1 MNKSLWEKAI
11 CFFPF
16 SIGGK
21 AMKIK
26 YGNTIEE
33 FNTELQKLNSKSC
46 AVISKAKSEINI
58 SMQFDN
64 KELEKWTIKRS
75 TNGLRLPKKKIGKK
89 YDAFLNALQDFYK
102 INQIM
107 DAQSCDTVL
116 CYRDTEKNKSMG
128 KVVSNWFQLD
138 LGLPYELVN
147 GQPHF
152 EVLRLE
158 LSEWEYEK
166 MMETRLAFM
175 HDEIIYPI
183 SNVAIHSV
191 GTYLDCSVA
200 FRTIDTC
207 PLGSA
212 ILMAEK
218 FSNLKNLQIIY
229 RECTKKIRPILS
241 VGGRDFVHIPITE
254 FFNKAIANIPSLYT
268 LEKWYVTDM
277 DACAYFSVY
286 GYDKNLV
293 IKIEGGDLPGKS
305 MRVSA
310 VLLYHGQEFPL
321 RTNRM
326 SHKGE
331 LAEKQY
337 KELFYGIYHA
347 FDCYNNKRNDIIS
360 CPNLSKIKS
369 CLGKKRCKDIDFD
382 TLHSLQGTRDEVVKK
397 IIDTT
402 YVELKSRQKEEL
414 EQFIGSLFMED

>member
-1 MNKSLWEKAI
+1 
-11 CFFPF
+11 
-16 SIGGK
+16 
-21 AMKIK
+21 MKIK

-33 FNTELQKLNSKSC
+33 FNTELQKLTSKSC
-46 AVISKAKSEINI
+46 SVISKGKNEISI

-75 TNGLRLPKKKIGKK
+75 TNGLQLPKKKVGKK
-89 YDAFLNALQDFYK
+89 YDTFLNALQDFYK
-102 INQIM
+102 VNNIM
-107 DAQSCDTVL
+107 DAQSSDTVL
-116 CYRDTEKNKSMG
+116 CYRDTEENRYNG
-128 KVVSNWFQLD
+128 KIVSNWFQLD
-138 LGLPYELVN
+138 LGIPYELIN

-152 EVLRLE
+152 NTIRLE

-175 HDEIIYPI
+175 HDDVIYPI
-183 SNVAIHSV
+183 LTVAIHSV

-212 ILMAEK
+212 LLMAEK
-218 FSNLKNLQIIY
+218 FSNLKTLQVIY
-229 RECTKKIRPILS
+229 RECTERICPVLS
-241 VGGRDFVHIPITE
+241 VGGKDFIHVPITE
-254 FFNKAIANIPSLYT
+254 FFNKAIANIPGLYY

-277 DACAYFSVY
+277 DACAYFSVH

-310 VLLYHGQEFPL
+310 VLLYKGKEFPL
-321 RTNRM
+321 KTNRL

-331 LAEKQY
+331 LTDEQY
-337 KELFYGIYHA
+337 SDLFCDIYQTFDRYMKKKEEQ
-347 FDCYNNKRNDIIS
+347 II
-360 CPNLSKIKS
+360 CPNLSKIKT
-369 CLGKKRCKDIDFD
+369 CLGKKRSQNVDFD
-382 TLHSLQGTRDEVVKK
+382 FLDTLSGRRDDVIKT
-397 IIDTT
+397 IIDYSYT
-402 YVELKSRQKEEL
+402 ELKKRQKEEL

>member
-1 MNKSLWEKAI
+1 
-11 CFFPF
+11 
-16 SIGGK
+16 
-21 AMKIK
+21 
-26 YGNTIEE
+26 
-33 FNTELQKLNSKSC
+33 
-46 AVISKAKSEINI
+46 
-58 SMQFDN
+58 MQFDN

-75 TNGLRLPKKKIGKK
+75 TNGLQLPKKKNGKR
-89 YDAFLNALQDFYK
+89 YDTFLNALQDFYK
-102 INQIM
+102 VNHIM
-107 DAQSCDTVL
+107 DAQSNDTVL
-116 CYRDTEKNKSMG
+116 CYRDTEKSKYME

-138 LGLPYELVN
+138 LGFPYELVD

-152 EVLRLE
+152 DVLRLE
-158 LSEWEYEK
+158 LSEWEYER
-166 MMETRLAFM
+166 MMETRIAFM
-175 HDEIIYPI
+175 HDDIIYPI

-200 FRTIDTC
+200 FRGIDTC
-207 PLGSA
+207 PLGAA

-229 RECTKKIRPILS
+229 RECTDKIRPILS

-254 FFNKAIANIPSLYT
+254 FFNKAIANIPGLYT

-293 IKIEGGDLPGKS
+293 IKIEGSDLPGKS

-310 VLLYHGQEFPL
+310 VLLYQGLEFPL

-331 LAEKQY
+331 FTEEQY
-337 KELFYGIYHA
+337 KELFSGIYQA
-347 FDCYNNKRNDIIS
+347 FDCYKAKRNDVIS
-360 CPNLSKIKS
+360 CPDLSKIEL
-369 CLGKKRCKDIDFD
+369 CLGKKRCKDIDFNA
-382 TLHSLQGTRDEVVKK
+382 LYSLYGTRDEVVKK

-402 YVELKSRQKEEL
+402 YVELKHRQKEIL

>member
-1 MNKSLWEKAI
+1 
-11 CFFPF
+11 
-16 SIGGK
+16 
-21 AMKIK
+21 MKIK

-75 TNGLRLPKKKIGKK
+75 TNGLQLPKKKNGKR
-89 YDAFLNALQDFYK
+89 YDTFLNALQDFYK
-102 INQIM
+102 VNHIM
-107 DAQSCDTVL
+107 DAQSNDTVL
-116 CYRDTEKNKSMG
+116 CYRDTEKSKYME

-138 LGLPYELVN
+138 LGFPYELVD

-152 EVLRLE
+152 DVLRLE
-158 LSEWEYEK
+158 LSEWEYER
-166 MMETRLAFM
+166 MMETRIAFM
-175 HDEIIYPI
+175 HDDIIYPI

-200 FRTIDTC
+200 FRGIDTC
-207 PLGSA
+207 PLGAA

-229 RECTKKIRPILS
+229 RECTDKIRPILS

-254 FFNKAIANIPSLYT
+254 FFNKAIANIPGLYT

-293 IKIEGGDLPGKS
+293 IKIEGSDLPGKS

-310 VLLYHGQEFPL
+310 VLLYQGLEFPL

-331 LAEKQY
+331 FTEEQY
-337 KELFYGIYHA
+337 KELFSGIYQA
-347 FDCYNNKRNDIIS
+347 FDCYKAKRNDVIS
-360 CPNLSKIKS
+360 CPDLSKIEL
-369 CLGKKRCKDIDFD
+369 CLGKKRCKDIDFNA
-382 TLHSLQGTRDEVVKK
+382 LYSLYGTRDEVVKK

-402 YVELKSRQKEEL
+402 YVELKHRQKEIL

>member
-1 MNKSLWEKAI
+1 
-11 CFFPF
+11 
-16 SIGGK
+16 
-21 AMKIK
+21 MKIK

-33 FNTELQKLNSKSC
+33 FNTELKKLNSKSC

-64 KELEKWTIKRS
+64 KELENWTIKRS
-75 TNGLRLPKKKIGKK
+75 TNGLRLPKKKNGKK
-89 YDAFLNALQDFYK
+89 YDTFLNALQDFYK
-102 INQIM
+102 INHIM
-107 DAQSCDTVL
+107 DAHSCDTVL
-116 CYRDTEKNKSMG
+116 CYRDTEKSKCMG

-138 LGLPYELVN
+138 LGLPYELVD

-152 EVLRLE
+152 EILRLE

-229 RECTKKIRPILS
+229 RECTEKIRPILS

-254 FFNKAIANIPSLYT
+254 FFNKAMANIPGLYK

-277 DACAYFSVY
+277 EACAYFSVY
-286 GYDKNLV
+286 GYGKNLV

-310 VLLYHGQEFPL
+310 VLLYRGLEFPL
-321 RTNRM
+321 KTNRM

-331 LAEKQY
+331 LTAEQY
-337 KELFYGIYHA
+337 KELFSGIYQA
-347 FDCYNNKRNDIIS
+347 FDCYKDKRNDVIS
-360 CPNLSKIKS
+360 CPDLSKIKT
-369 CLGKKRCKDIDFD
+369 CLGKKRCEGIDFNA
-382 TLHSLQGTRDEVVKK
+382 LHSLHGARDEVVKK

-402 YVELKSRQKEEL
+402 YVELKRRQKEIL
-414 EQFIGSLFMED
+414 EHFIGSLFMED

>member
-1 MNKSLWEKAI
+1 
-11 CFFPF
+11 
-16 SIGGK
+16 
-21 AMKIK
+21 MKIK

-75 TNGLRLPKKKIGKK
+75 TNGLQLPKKKNGKR
-89 YDAFLNALQDFYK
+89 YDTFLNALQDFYK
-102 INQIM
+102 VNHIM
-107 DAQSCDTVL
+107 DAQSNDTVL
-116 CYRDTEKNKSMG
+116 CYRDTEKSKYME

-138 LGLPYELVN
+138 LGFPYELVD

-152 EVLRLE
+152 DVLRLE
-158 LSEWEYEK
+158 LSEWEYER
-166 MMETRLAFM
+166 MMETRIAFM
-175 HDEIIYPI
+175 HDDIIYPI

-200 FRTIDTC
+200 FRGIDTC
-207 PLGSA
+207 PLGAA

-229 RECTKKIRPILS
+229 RECTDKIRPILS

-254 FFNKAIANIPSLYT
+254 FFNKAIANIPGLYT
-268 LEKWYVTDM
+268 LEKWYLTDM

-293 IKIEGGDLPGKS
+293 IKIEGSDLPGKS

-310 VLLYHGQEFPL
+310 VLLYQGLEFPL

-331 LAEKQY
+331 FTEEQY
-337 KELFYGIYHA
+337 KELFSGIYQA
-347 FDCYNNKRNDIIS
+347 FDCYKAKRNDVIS
-360 CPNLSKIKS
+360 CPDLSKIEL
-369 CLGKKRCKDIDFD
+369 CLGKKRCKDIDFNA
-382 TLHSLQGTRDEVVKK
+382 LYSLYGTRDEVVKK

-402 YVELKSRQKEEL
+402 YVELKHRQKEIL

>member
-1 MNKSLWEKAI
+1 
-11 CFFPF
+11 
-16 SIGGK
+16 
-21 AMKIK
+21 MKIK

-75 TNGLRLPKKKIGKK
+75 TNGLQLPKKKNGKR
-89 YDAFLNALQDFYK
+89 YDTFLNALQDFYK
-102 INQIM
+102 VNHIM
-107 DAQSCDTVL
+107 DAQSNDTVL
-116 CYRDTEKNKSMG
+116 CYRDTEKSKYMG

-138 LGLPYELVN
+138 LGFPYELVD

-152 EVLRLE
+152 DVLRLE
-158 LSEWEYEK
+158 LSEWEYER
-166 MMETRLAFM
+166 MMETRIAFM
-175 HDEIIYPI
+175 HDDIIYPI

-200 FRTIDTC
+200 FRGIDTC
-207 PLGSA
+207 PLGAA

-229 RECTKKIRPILS
+229 RECTDKIRPILS

-254 FFNKAIANIPSLYT
+254 FFNKAIANIPGLYT

-293 IKIEGGDLPGKS
+293 IKIEGSDLPGKS

-310 VLLYHGQEFPL
+310 VLLYQGLEFPL

-331 LAEKQY
+331 FTEEQY
-337 KELFYGIYHA
+337 KELFSGIYQA
-347 FDCYNNKRNDIIS
+347 FDCYKAKRNDVIS
-360 CPNLSKIKS
+360 CPDLSKIEL
-369 CLGKKRCKDIDFD
+369 CLGKKRCKDIDFNA
-382 TLHSLQGTRDEVVKK
+382 LYSLYGTRDEVVKK

-402 YVELKSRQKEEL
+402 YVELKHRQKEIL

>member
-1 MNKSLWEKAI
+1 
-11 CFFPF
+11 
-16 SIGGK
+16 
-21 AMKIK
+21 MKIN

-33 FNTELQKLNSKSC
+33 FNTELQKLTSKSC
-46 AVISKAKSEINI
+46 SVISKGKNEICI

-75 TNGLRLPKKKIGKK
+75 ANGLQLPKKKVGKK
-89 YDAFLNALQDFYK
+89 YDTFLNALQDFYK
-102 INQIM
+102 VNNIM
-107 DAQSCDTVL
+107 DAQSSDTVL
-116 CYRDTEKNKSMG
+116 CYRDTEENRYNG
-128 KVVSNWFQLD
+128 KIVSNWFQLD
-138 LGLPYELVN
+138 LGIPYELIN

-152 EVLRLE
+152 NTIRLE

-175 HDEIIYPI
+175 HDDVIYPI
-183 SNVAIHSV
+183 LTVAIHSV

-212 ILMAEK
+212 LLMAEK
-218 FSNLKNLQIIY
+218 FSNLKTLQVIY
-229 RECTKKIRPILS
+229 RECTERICPVLS
-241 VGGRDFVHIPITE
+241 VGGKDFIHVPITE
-254 FFNKAIANIPSLYT
+254 FFNKAIANIPGLYY

-277 DACAYFSVY
+277 DACAYFSVH

-310 VLLYHGQEFPL
+310 VLLYKGKEFPL
-321 RTNRM
+321 KTNRL

-331 LAEKQY
+331 LTDEQY
-337 KELFYGIYHA
+337 SDLFCDIYQTFDRYMKKKEEQ
-347 FDCYNNKRNDIIS
+347 II
-360 CPNLSKIKS
+360 CPNLSKIKT
-369 CLGKKRCKDIDFD
+369 CLGKKRSQNVDFD
-382 TLHSLQGTRDEVVKK
+382 FLDTLSGRRDDVIKT
-397 IIDTT
+397 IIDYSYT
-402 YVELKSRQKEEL
+402 ELKKRQKEEL